1 MFLKRIDISRFRG
14 ICQLSLQLD
23 QTTVLIGENN
33 TGKSTILDALQLA
46 LGGASARDRIKFAE
60 YDHHLAKSVGQAADG
75 DTIEIVLHFA
85 EQSDGEWPAGIAQQL
100 SEVIQYDDGGRQSV
114 ILRVQSKYDASTS
127 ESTPEWDFLDLKMQ
141 RLPVKALQYRR
152 SLQSLVPVF
161 YLKSIRDTDREFR
174 PSSPLWGPFVRAMNM
189 APDVRQGLEDELVD
203 LNRRIIDAHGSF
215 SVIKDYL
222 GNISKMVPLTDSDAV
237 NIEALT
243 GSVLDTLAQTRVSLT
258 SVTGAKIPV
267 GRHGEG
273 TRSLAIIC
281 LFVAFLHSNLR
292 GNRSK
297 MASPILALEEP
308 EAHLHPSA
316 AHSVTELLKNPLG
329 QNIIATHS
337 GDLVSN
343 VKMSSLRRLGRNGGK
358 VAVFQIDRGQFQPK
372 DVLTIDYHIRTTRGN
387 ILFARCWLLVEG
399 KTERL
404 VFEQC
409 ARICG
414 MDLTREGVYCID
426 YTQIGS
432 PRMLIKFAKQM
443 GIEWFIVAD
452 GDDAGGSYIKKAN
465 EELCGEDAEA
475 HICQLDHV
483 LDVLLCIEGYGHHY
497 ESAARIEPADQPPT
511 KDAAYWNRVV
521 GKMNDRLKTR
531 TAALAVDEMHDTNGL
546 GVPEPIR
553 QIIAKSIHLARG
565 EQ

>member
-14 ICQLSLQLD
+14 IRQLSLQLD

-33 TGKSTILDALQLA
+33 TGKSTILDALRLA
-46 LGGASARDRIKFAE
+46 LGGASPLDRIKFSE
-60 YDHHLAKSVGQAADG
+60 YDHHLTESVGRAADH

-85 EQSDGEWPAGIAQQL
+85 EQSDGEWSAEIAQRL

-114 ILRVQSKYDASTS
+114 ILRVRSRYDASTN

-152 SLQSLVPVF
+152 SLQLFVPIY

-174 PSSPLWGPFVRAMNM
+174 PSSPLWRPFVRAMNM
-189 APDVRQGLEDELVD
+189 APNVRQGLEDELVD
-203 LNRRIIDAHGSF
+203 LNQRIIDAHEPF

-222 GNISKMVPLTDSDAV
+222 GNISKMVPLTDTDAV
-237 NIEALT
+237 SIEALT
-243 GSVLDTLAQTRVSLT
+243 GSILDTLSQTKVSLT
-258 SVTGAKIPV
+258 SITGAKIPV

-281 LFVAFLHSNLR
+281 LLVASLHSNL
-292 GNRSK
+292 SK
-297 MASPILALEEP
+297 VESPILTLEEP

-316 AHSVTELLKNPLG
+316 AYSVTELLKNSSG

-343 VKMSSLRRLGRNGGK
+343 VDMFSLRRLSRNGG
-358 VAVFQIDRGQFQPK
+358 VVTVSQIDQRQFRRK
-372 DVLTIDYHIRTTRGN
+372 DMLTIDHHIRITRGN
-387 ILFARCWLLVEG
+387 MLFARCWLLVEG

-409 ARICG
+409 ARICR

-432 PRMLIKFAKQM
+432 PRTLIKFAKQM

-452 GDDAGGSYIKKAN
+452 GDDAGRSYVKKAEKEICN
-465 EELCGEDAEA
+465 EDADA
-475 HICQLDHV
+475 HICQLDHIF
-483 LDVLLCIEGYGHHY
+483 DVLLCTEGYGHHY
-497 ESAARIEPADQPPT
+497 ERAARIDSANQPPA
-511 KDAAYWNRVV
+511 KDAVYWNGVV
-521 GKMNDRLKTR
+521 GKMNSRLKTH
-531 TAALAVDEMHDTNGL
+531 TATLAIDEMRGASGL
-546 GVPEPIR
+546 GVPEQIR
-553 QIIAKSIHLARG
+553 QIIIKSIHLAKG
-565 EQ
+565 GQ